1 MPMKFITGTVVA
13 CGLAA
18 VALPAAAH
26 HAMVMYDRS
35 RTVTLTGTVVEL
47 RWTNP
52 HVFLVVHG
60 SVGADD
66 PPADWLLETSGPGNL
81 IRWGGWSPTALQP
94 GDRVSVDI
102 NPLREGDRK
111 NARLTKVTNVDT
123 GQVLGTGYLDLDL
136 ARPR

>member
-1 MPMKFITGTVVA
+1 M
-13 CGLAA
+13 
-18 VALPAAAH
+18 
-26 HAMVMYDRS
+26 
-35 RTVTLTGTVVEL
+35 
-47 RWTNP
+47 
-52 HVFLVVHG
+52 
-60 SVGADD
+60 
-66 PPADWLLETSGPGNL
+66 ETSGPGNL
-81 IRWGGWSPTALQP
+81 VRWGGWSPTALQP